1 MVKTNR
7 FTLDNGLH
15 VVHLEDKTSQ
25 TVTLNTV
32 FDVGSKDEDP
42 EHTGFAHLFEHL
54 MFSGSVNV
62 DDYDG
67 LLQNAG
73 AYNNAFTTQDLTNY
87 YVVLP
92 AVNSEVGFWVESDR
106 MLSLAFNDKGLEV
119 QRGVV
124 SEEFKERTSNKPYG
138 DAYHHLFAMMYP
150 ADHTY
155 SWPTIGK
162 EIKHIQD
169 ATMTDVKEFFFSHY
183 APNNAHLAVVGNISL
198 DEVKR
203 LVEKYYGDIPS
214 RDVKTR
220 KMVEI
225 PEQTEERRKEVRGD
239 VPNDKLYM
247 IFRSSARLDSDYY
260 ASDILSDVLS
270 NGMSSRMY
278 KKLIV
283 ETKMFSSIDACIRGS
298 IEDGAFYVIGV
309 PNDGYSRE
317 ECESAIWKELEKL
330 KKECVE
336 ALELEKVVNKYEAT
350 QILSDLSEAAKA
362 ERLSYYEMIGEPEL
376 INTDFDN
383 YSKVTPSEL
392 RSTAQKIFRH
402 ENCNVLWY
410 MKNDSDRE

>member
-62 DDYDG
+62 DDYDTV
-67 LLQNAG
+67 LQNAG

-92 AVNSEVGFWVESDR
+92 AVNAEIGFWVESDR

-169 ATMTDVKEFFFSHY
+169 ATMADVKEFFFSHY

-198 DEVKR
+198 DDVKR

-214 RDVKTR
+214 RDVKKR

-247 IFRSSARLDSDYY
+247 IFRSPSRLDSDYY

-283 ETKMFSSIDACIRGS
+283 ETRMFSSIDACIRGS
-298 IEDGAFYVIGV
+298 LEDGSFYVVGV
-309 PNDGYSRE
+309 PNDGFSRE
-317 ECESAIWKELEKL
+317 ECEAAIWTELEKL
-330 KKECVE
+330 KNECVE

-350 QILSDLSEAAKA
+350 QILSDLSESAKA

-383 YSKVTPSEL
+383 YAKVTPLEL
-392 RSTAQKIFRH
+392 RSTAEKIFRH

>member
-7 FTLDNGLH
+7 FKLDNGLQ

-25 TVTLNTV
+25 TVTINTV

-42 EHTGFAHLFEHL
+42 DHTGFAHLFEHL

-62 DDYDG
+62 DDYDTV
-67 LLQNAG
+67 LQNAG
-73 AYNNAFTTQDLTNY
+73 AYNNAYTTQDITNY

-92 AVNSEVGFWVESDR
+92 AVNAEVGFWVEADR
-106 MLSLAFNDKGLEV
+106 MLSLAFKQKGLDV

-124 SEEFKERTSNKPYG
+124 CEEFKERTTNKPYG

-169 ATMTDVKEFFFSHY
+169 ATMDDVKEFFFSHY
-183 APNNAHLAVVGNISL
+183 APNNAYLSVVGNISL
-198 DEVKR
+198 EEVKR

-214 RDVKTR
+214 RDVKKR
-220 KMVEI
+220 KMADI
-225 PEQTEERRKEVRGD
+225 PEQTVECRKEVYGD
-239 VPNDKLYM
+239 VPNDKLFM
-247 IFRSSARLDSDYY
+247 VFRSAARLEADYY

-283 ETKMFSSIDACIRGS
+283 ETNMFSAIDACIRGS
-298 IEDGAFYVIGV
+298 LEDGAFYVIAT
-309 PNDGYSRE
+309 PNDGVSRE
-317 ECESAIWKELEKL
+317 DAEKAIWNELEKL
-330 KKECVE
+330 KEEKVE
-336 ALELEKVVNKYEAT
+336 ALELEKVVNKYEST
-350 QILSDLSEAAKA
+350 QILSDLSESAKA
-362 ERLSYYEMIGEPEL
+362 ERLGYYELMGTPEL
-376 INTDFDN
+376 IDTDFDN
-383 YSKVTPSEL
+383 YSKVTPYEL
-392 RSTAQKIFRH
+392 QRAAQKIFRH

-410 MKNDSDRE
+410 LKKA

>member
-7 FTLDNGLH
+7 FTLDNGLR

-67 LLQNAG
+67 VLQNAG

-92 AVNSEVGFWVESDR
+92 AVNAEVGFWVESDR
-106 MLSLAFNDKGLEV
+106 MLSLAFNEKGLEV

-138 DAYHHLFAMMYP
+138 DAYHHLFAMAYP
-150 ADHTY
+150 AAHSY

-169 ATMTDVKEFFFSHY
+169 ATMQDVKEFFFSHY
-183 APNNAHLAVVGNISL
+183 APNNASLAIVGNISL

-214 RDVKTR
+214 RELTKR
-220 KMVEI
+220 KMAEI
-225 PEQTEERRKEVRGD
+225 PQQTEEHRKEVRGD

-247 IFRSSARLDSDYY
+247 VFRSPARLDAGYY

-298 IEDGAFYVIGV
+298 IEDGAFYVVAI
-309 PNDGYSRE
+309 PNDGFTRK
-317 ECESAIWKELEKL
+317 ECETAIWRELELL
-330 KKECVE
+330 KTESVE

-350 QILSDLSEAAKA
+350 QILSDLSESAKA
-362 ERLSYYEMIGEPEL
+362 ERLAYYELIDAPEL
-376 INTDFDN
+376 IDTDFDN
-383 YSKVTPSEL
+383 YAKVTPNEL
-392 RSTAQKIFRH
+392 RETATKIFRH

>member
-67 LLQNAG
+67 VLQKAG

-92 AVNSEVGFWVESDR
+92 AVNAEVGFWVESDR
-106 MLSLAFNDKGLEV
+106 MLSLAFNEKGLEV
-119 QRGVV
+119 QREVV

-169 ATMTDVKEFFFSHY
+169 ATMQDVKDFFFSHY
-183 APNNAHLAVVGNISL
+183 APNNAYLSVVGNISL

-203 LVEKYYGDIPS
+203 LVDKYYGDIPS
-214 RDVKTR
+214 RDVTKR
-220 KMVEI
+220 KMAEM
-225 PEQTEERRKEVRGD
+225 PEQTAEQRKIVSGD

-247 IFRSSARLDSDYY
+247 VFLLLPVLTMIIMLRIFFR
-260 ASDILSDVLS
+260 ICC
-270 NGMSSRMY
+270 RM
-278 KKLIV
+278 
-283 ETKMFSSIDACIRGS
+283 ECRHECIR
-298 IEDGAFYVIGV
+298 D
-309 PNDGYSRE
+309 
-317 ECESAIWKELEKL
+317 
-330 KKECVE
+330 
-336 ALELEKVVNKYEAT
+336 
-350 QILSDLSEAAKA
+350 
-362 ERLSYYEMIGEPEL
+362 
-376 INTDFDN
+376 
-383 YSKVTPSEL
+383 
-392 RSTAQKIFRH
+392 
-402 ENCNVLWY
+402 
-410 MKNDSDRE
+410 